1 MKLRYLKQASL
12 DELKSALPSVVD
24 RFTSEAPWLD
34 DFFGS
39 AGWSLESQ
47 VVTAKELALAEP
59 EGNNHYDLENA
70 KRVHECLKGISIAQA
85 TDERLW
91 TYLALVPCWSY
102 MRKRWPVENYEDKDA
117 SAVAQIL
124 RERYF
129 FLANRDRALVR
140 NGIARLWWY
149 GHVSYDA
156 DRADPYELT
165 KVLLDKLDVAQ
176 SLLERSFSRNP
187 TVCKAVLNFMHQQE
201 QQGNDMSRRDVFR
214 ALMQHLNR
222 LGGMA
227 MLDLLS
233 QHDIESELAIASAS
247 ASN

>member
-12 DELKSALPSVVD
+12 DELRSALPSVVG
-24 RFTSEAPWLD
+24 RFTSETPWLE
-34 DFFGS
+34 DFFG
-39 AGWSLESQ
+39 GTNWSLESQ
-47 VVTAKELALAEP
+47 VAPAKELVLLEP
-59 EGNNHYDLENA
+59 EGNNHYDFENA

-91 TYLALVPCWSY
+91 TFLSLVTCWPY
-102 MRKRWPVENYEDKDA
+102 MRKRWPVESYGDKDD
-117 SAVAQIL
+117 SVIAQIL

-140 NGIARLWWY
+140 NGLARLWWY
-149 GHVSYDA
+149 GHVSYDV
-156 DRADPYELT
+156 DRDDPYELT
-165 KVLLDKLDVAQ
+165 RVLLDKLDVAQ

-201 QQGNDMSRRDVFR
+201 LQGRDMSRRDVFR

-227 MLDLLS
+227 VLDMLN
-233 QHDIESELAIASAS
+233 QQDIESELAIAAS
-247 ASN
+247 